1 MCFWVILLVYFYS
14 YGEYCFSGELENG
27 DLFGGSVSFLNL
39 DSENGNRKGAV

>member
-1 MCFWVILLVYFYS
+1 MCFWVILLFYS
-14 YGEYCFSGELENG
+14 YGEYCFAAELENG